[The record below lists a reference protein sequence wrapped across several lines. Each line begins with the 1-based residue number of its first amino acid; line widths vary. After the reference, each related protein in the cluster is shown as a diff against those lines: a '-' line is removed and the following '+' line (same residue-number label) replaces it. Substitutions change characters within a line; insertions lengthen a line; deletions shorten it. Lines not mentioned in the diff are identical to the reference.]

1 MAERFNFDSLDIVL
15 PKRQAQSHKGLYS
28 RVAVI
33 AGSKGMGGAGILASE
48 ASLFCGSGLVSLY
61 THSSNAQASLQRNPE
76 IMTLGVDSHENI
88 SGDFDV
94 ILIGPG
100 FSDNKWSKE
109 LSECISLDAPYG
121 LIIDAGALTYT
132 KKIQLQNNK
141 NLILTPH
148 PGEAAALL
156 GVSADEIQLNRE
168 DNAIDIAKKYNASAV
183 VLKGH
188 NTLVY
193 IKSEDKTFIC
203 ENGGPELAT
212 GGTGDILAGIISAL
226 LAQNLP
232 LKESC
237 LLAVASHA
245 KAGENFVE
253 DLGEIGLNASSLI
266 PMVRKILNK

>member
-1 MAERFNFDSLDIVL
+1 MNFLYLFNGEY
-15 PKRQAQSHKGLYS
+15 RQAPNQLD
-28 RVAVI
+28 
-33 AGSKGMGGAGILASE
+33 
-48 ASLFCGSGLVSLY
+48 LVFE
-61 THSSNAQASLQRNPE
+61 QWF
-76 IMTLGVDSHENI
+76 GVDYLRVGETLLELSLKPIACALI
-88 SGDFDV
+88 S
-94 ILIGPG
+94 

-109 LSECISLDAPYG
+109 ISKCMSLNAPNG
-121 LIIDAGALTYT
+121 LIIDAGALSQT
-132 KKIQLQNNK
+132 KIIQSQNNK

-148 PGEAAALL
+148 PGEAGSLL
-156 GVSADEIQLNRE
+156 GISAEEVQLNRE
-168 DNAIDIAKKYNASAV
+168 HSAIAIAEKYDASVV
-183 VLKGH
+183 VLKGF

-253 DLGEIGLNASSLI
+253 DVGEIGLNASSLI

>member
-1 MAERFNFDSLDIVL
+1 MAESFNFDSLDIVL
-15 PKRQAQSHKGLYS
+15 PKRQAQSHKSLYG

-33 AGSKGMGGAGILASE
+33 AGSRGMGGAGILASE

-132 KKIQLQNNK
+132 KKIQSQNNK

-226 LAQNLP
+226 LAQNLS

-237 LLAVASHA
+237 LLAIASHA

-253 DLGEIGLNASSLI
+253 DVGEIGLNASLLI

>member
-1 MAERFNFDSLDIVL
+1 MAESFNFDSLDIVL
-15 PKRQAQSHKGLYS
+15 PKRQAQSHKGLYG

-109 LSECISLDAPYG
+109 LSECISLDAPHG
-121 LIIDAGALTYT
+121 LILDAGALTYT
-132 KKIQLQNNK
+132 KKIQSHNNK

-226 LAQNLP
+226 LAQNISI
-232 LKESC
+232 KESC

-253 DLGEIGLNASSLI
+253 DVGEIGLNASLLI

>member
-1 MAERFNFDSLDIVL
+1 MAESFNCDSLDIVL
-15 PKRQAQSHKGLYS
+15 PKRQAQSHKGSYG

-76 IMTLGVDSHENI
+76 IMTIGVDSHENI

-132 KKIQLQNNK
+132 KKIQSQNNK

-253 DLGEIGLNASSLI
+253 DVGEIGLNASLLI

>member
-1 MAERFNFDSLDIVL
+1 MAESFNFDSLDIVL
-15 PKRQAQSHKGLYS
+15 PKRQAQSHKGLYG

-109 LSECISLDAPYG
+109 LSECIFLDAPYG

-132 KKIQLQNNK
+132 KKIQSQNNK

-226 LAQNLP
+226 LAQNLS

-253 DLGEIGLNASSLI
+253 DVGEIGLNASSLI

>member
-1 MAERFNFDSLDIVL
+1 MAKNFSFDSLDIVL
-15 PKRQAQSHKGLYS
+15 PKRPTESHKGLYG
-28 RVAVI
+28 RVAII

-48 ASLFCGSGLVSLY
+48 ASLFCGSGLINLY
-61 THSSNAQASLQRNPE
+61 THNSNVQASLERNPE
-76 IMTLGVDSHENI
+76 IMAIGVESHERVKGN
-88 SGDFDV
+88 FDV

-100 FSDNKWSKE
+100 FRANKWSKE
-109 LSECISLDAPYG
+109 ISKCMSLNAPNG
-121 LIIDAGALTYT
+121 LIIDAGALSQT
-132 KKIQLQNNK
+132 KIIQSQNNK

-148 PGEAAALL
+148 PGEAGSLL
-156 GVSADEIQLNRE
+156 GISAEEVQLNRE
-168 DNAIDIAKKYNASAV
+168 HSAIAIAEKYDASVV
-183 VLKGH
+183 VLKGFT
-188 NTLVY
+188 TLVY

-253 DLGEIGLNASSLI
+253 DVGEIGLNASSLI

>member
-1 MAERFNFDSLDIVL
+1 
-15 PKRQAQSHKGLYS
+15 
-28 RVAVI
+28 
-33 AGSKGMGGAGILASE
+33 
-48 ASLFCGSGLVSLY
+48 
-61 THSSNAQASLQRNPE
+61 
-76 IMTLGVDSHENI
+76 
-88 SGDFDV
+88 
-94 ILIGPG
+94 
-100 FSDNKWSKE
+100 
-109 LSECISLDAPYG
+109 
-121 LIIDAGALTYT
+121 
-132 KKIQLQNNK
+132 
-141 NLILTPH
+141 
-148 PGEAAALL
+148 LL

-193 IKSEDKTFIC
+193 INSEDKTFIC

-226 LAQNLP
+226 LAQNLS

-253 DLGEIGLNASSLI
+253 DVGEVGLNASLLI

>member
-1 MAERFNFDSLDIVL
+1 MAESFNCDSLDIVL
-15 PKRQAQSHKGLYS
+15 PKRQAQSHKGLYG

-61 THSSNAQASLQRNPE
+61 THSSNTQASLQRNPE

-132 KKIQLQNNK
+132 KKIQSQNNK

>member
-1 MAERFNFDSLDIVL
+1 MAESFNCDSLDIVL
-15 PKRQAQSHKGLYS
+15 PKRQAQSHKGSYG

-76 IMTLGVDSHENI
+76 IMTIGVDSHENI

-132 KKIQLQNNK
+132 KKIQSQNNK

-226 LAQNLP
+226 LAQNLS

-253 DLGEIGLNASSLI
+253 DVGEIGLNASSLI

>member
-1 MAERFNFDSLDIVL
+1 MAESFNFDSLDIVL
-15 PKRQAQSHKGLYS
+15 PKRQAQSHKGLYG

-33 AGSKGMGGAGILASE
+33 AGSRGMGGAGILASE

-100 FSDNKWSKE
+100 FSGNKWSKE

-132 KKIQLQNNK
+132 KKIQSQNNK